1 MAEIAIEKRVSKNE
15 DYSHNFRIVTE
26 ENQGFSESRGR
37 SKSAIFGRDE
47 VSYENADTI
56 DLPNQSELERFKYIT
71 LNNTSYCITQL
82 VEDLEWLV
90 KTINFTK
97 AFSEYLV
104 YCTNQGFSESRGRSK
119 SAIFG
124 RDEVSYENPIETDHL
139 ILLEKTPF
147 LKYKE
152 GVKEKYRHLVY
163 ILKQLYKNALVLPDA
178 EKVSLTISKDFNM
191 ESDIF
196 LKNPEFII
204 DHFIYHIY
212 SHNHIAENYEK
223 VITILKIFEYLYD
236 KTLNYVN
243 ELEFDILSVTT
254 TDYVGTSVGVRG

>member
-1 MAEIAIEKRVSKNE
+1 MTEIAIEKRNSNNE
-15 DYSHNFRIVTE
+15 DSSHNFRSFTD

-56 DLPNQSELERFKYIT
+56 DLPNQSELERFKYIN

-90 KTINFTK
+90 KTVNFTK
-97 AFSEYLV
+97 AFSDYLV
-104 YCTNQGFSESRGRSK
+104 YCRVDLETP
-119 SAIFG
+119 
-124 RDEVSYENPIETDHL
+124 VETDSL
-139 ILLEKTPF
+139 IVFEKTPF

-152 GVKEKYRHLVY
+152 GVKEKYRHIVNV
-163 ILKQLYKNALVLPDA
+163 LKQVYKNALVLPDA
-178 EKVSLTISKDFNM
+178 EKVTLTISKDFNM

-212 SHNHIAENYEK
+212 CHNHISENYEK
-223 VITILKIFEYLYD
+223 VITVLKIFEYLYH

-243 ELEFDILSVTT
+243 ELEFDILSVRTP
-254 TDYVGTSVGVRG
+254 DIGTSVGVSG